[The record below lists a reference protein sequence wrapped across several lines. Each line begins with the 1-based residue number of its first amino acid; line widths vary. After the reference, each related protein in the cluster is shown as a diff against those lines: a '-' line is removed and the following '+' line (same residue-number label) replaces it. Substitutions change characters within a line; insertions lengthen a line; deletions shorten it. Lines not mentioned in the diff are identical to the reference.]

1 MSRGEHFESDVH
13 TVSKKRVRRPGRFPA
28 WWLARGAS
36 WPSWRR
42 GNISSFEPGFPPG
55 VAQLGWHASCVSA
68 SPGHSLDW
76 VAGPTSYGGWP
87 AQLPSR
93 GGEVKASARFRH
105 SSFCKRAT
113 SLCSM
118 MLGQPEH
125 DRAKRQ
131 AMPSCLQQLLA
142 SSAEEGELLDCSF
155 ACAKEM
161 GAATRCVAHVGWVEY
176 CLDAPPSGVR
186 LVRASEGGAFAL
198 GGAMGGLGGGHRES
212 GLARRGVLAYRLK
225 IGVRTSS

>member
-1 MSRGEHFESDVH
+1 
-13 TVSKKRVRRPGRFPA
+13 
-28 WWLARGAS
+28 
-36 WPSWRR
+36 
-42 GNISSFEPGFPPG
+42 
-55 VAQLGWHASCVSA
+55 
-68 SPGHSLDW
+68 
-76 VAGPTSYGGWP
+76 
-87 AQLPSR
+87 
-93 GGEVKASARFRH
+93 
-105 SSFCKRAT
+105 
-113 SLCSM
+113 

-125 DRAKRQ
+125 ARAKRQ

-198 GGAMGGLGGGHRES
+198 GGAMGGQ
-212 GLARRGVLAYRLK
+212 GVTRHAWPYDLFHLE
-225 IGVRTSS
+225 I